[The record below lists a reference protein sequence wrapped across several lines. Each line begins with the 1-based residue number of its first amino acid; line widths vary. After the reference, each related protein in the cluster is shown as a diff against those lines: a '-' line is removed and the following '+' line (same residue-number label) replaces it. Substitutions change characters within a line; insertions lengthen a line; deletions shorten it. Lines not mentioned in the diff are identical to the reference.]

1 MTLSYTKAL
10 LLWVIIFPSLFVL
23 NVLKAVFDFI
33 IWVFDLPTNVWEI
46 CLSLS
51 DIEKQTDGVRKDGD
65 KI

>member
-10 LLWVIIFPSLFVL
+10 LLWLIIFPSLFVL
-23 NVLKAVFDFI
+23 NVIKAVLDFVM
-33 IWVFDLPTNVWEI
+33 WVFDLPTNVWEV

-51 DIEKQTDGVRKDGD
+51 DVNKQDDGARKDGD